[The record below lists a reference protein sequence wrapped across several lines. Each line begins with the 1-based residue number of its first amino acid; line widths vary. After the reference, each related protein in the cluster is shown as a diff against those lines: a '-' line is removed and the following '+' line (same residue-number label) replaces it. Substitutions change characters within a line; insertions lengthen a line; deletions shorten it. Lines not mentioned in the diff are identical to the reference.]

1 MFLNN
6 PQGTG
11 LFFRQKAQFLHYSLW
26 EKLTL
31 WYGYATEAVGKLS
44 DDQIAEYIGM
54 PRILVP
60 PVRWIDNLV
69 KAIKRKR

>member
-1 MFLNN
+1 MRFYNDIIWIWEYKDDGLTRAGYQVFLDN

-31 WYGYATEAVGKLS
+31 WYGYATES
-44 DDQIAEYIGM
+44 RGM
-54 PRILVP
+54 QALR
-60 PVRWIDNLV
+60 
-69 KAIKRKR
+69 